1 MKTET
6 DEKNIIMDFEL
17 RIKKY
22 ERSPDRELFLNNL
35 KKELELKKYD
45 YLSQGCKHYLNTKID
60 DCLKR

>member
-1 MKTET
+1 
-6 DEKNIIMDFEL
+6 
-17 RIKKY
+17 
-22 ERSPDRELFLNNL
+22 LNNL

>member
-6 DEKNIIMDFEL
+6 DEKNIIKYFES
-17 RIKKY
+17 RIRKHEK
-22 ERSPDRELFLNNL
+22 SPDRELWLNNL